1 MPEPHEVL
9 AAMTRAEAARALG
22 RCCGAGRWVEGML
35 ARAPFASTA
44 ALLAA
49 ADQIWDGLTAEDHL
63 EAFAHH
69 PRIGADLPPARLG
82 ADLPPARL
90 GADLPPDRPLPAT
103 GDPVVGPGGTA
114 GGRAAAAGPDL
125 GATAA
130 WARAEQ
136 AGAIEAD
143 ADTRDRLRRGNLAYD
158 ARFGYTF
165 IVCATGKSA
174 GDMLALLE
182 ARLRNAPDTE
192 LRVAAR
198 EQAQITRLRLL
209 KLATP

>member
-1 MPEPHEVL
+1 MPEPHDVL
-9 AAMTRAEAARALG
+9 AGMTRAEAARALG
-22 RCCGAGRWVEGML
+22 RCCGARRWVEGML
-35 ARAPFASTA
+35 VRAPFASTA

-49 ADQIWDGLTAEDHL
+49 ADQIWEGLTAEDHL

-69 PRIGADLPPARLG
+69 PRIGADLSPS
-82 ADLPPARL
+82 
-90 GADLPPDRPLPAT
+90 PDRPVAEP
-103 GDPVVGPGGTA
+103 GDPGGPPGGPA
-114 GGRAAAAGPDL
+114 GGQAAAGPDL

-136 AGAIEAD
+136 ADAIDAD

-158 ARFGYTF
+158 ARFGFTF

-174 GDMLALLE
+174 GAMLALLE
-182 ARLRNAPDTE
+182 ARLLNAPDTE
-192 LRVAAR
+192 RQVAAR
-198 EQAQITRLRLL
+198 ELAQITRLRLL

>member
-35 ARAPFASTA
+35 ACAPFASTA

-49 ADQIWDGLTAEDHL
+49 ADQTWEGLTAEDHL

-69 PRIGADLPPARLG
+69 PRIGADLPPARPLG
-82 ADLPPARL
+82 APGAPVDPP
-90 GADLPPDRPLPAT
+90 GAP
-103 GDPVVGPGGTA
+103 A
-114 GGRAAAAGPDL
+114 GGQAAAGPDL

-136 AGAIEAD
+136 ASAIDAD

-174 GDMLALLE
+174 GAMLALLE
-182 ARLRNAPDTE
+182 ARLLNPPDTE
-192 LRVAAR
+192 RRVAAR